1 MTEENIAKVLE
12 LFIDTGLLDELN
24 EVESETEYD
33 FWTVKL
39 KAVLDKLG
47 PKNRKRLHDPN
58 HKWEQI
64 RLWSKAIRRYLLDK
78 DAEELERRR
87 ALFAQSILR
96 REQEELRNQQAS

>member
-12 LFIDTGLLDELN
+12 LFIHTGLLDELN

-78 DAEELERRR
+78 DAKDAADLERRR
-87 ALFAQSILR
+87 ALFNL
-96 REQEELRNQQAS
+96 N